1 MDDTSIQSVIETQ
14 ESTNEKNLAQ
24 IENDIKLFLN
34 QTTKNFI
41 EIGRRLIQAKSLV
54 PHGQWQL
61 WLENNFQLTK
71 RSAQQF
77 MQCAERFGKN
87 EINFAFSST
96 QMIAMLAL
104 PEDDTQKFIEEHD
117 TAGSPVQN
125 MTVKNLRSEIRK
137 WNSKKN
143 DFHTFIPVE
152 NDKTINVEASFLP
165 VVHDDSEQS
174 ECNESDIVIINNP
187 EPKEQSSVDTQQP
200 SSQSQSHVDET
211 PHNNDDELTVS
222 ETSTEVKENYLI
234 DDISTMCASLIQ
246 SENRNEIIQSFAKNN
261 PNQLDTVIKNLTTI
275 ISELQSIRK
284 TE

>member
-87 EINFAFSST
+87 KIYFAFSST

-117 TAGSPVQN
+117 TAGFPVQN

-187 EPKEQSSVDTQQP
+187 EPKEQPTVDAQQP
-200 SSQSQSHVDET
+200 NSQSQSHVDET
-211 PHNNDDELTVS
+211 SHNNDDELTVS
-222 ETSTEVKENYLI
+222 KTSTETKENYLI

-246 SENRNEIIQSFAKNN
+246 SENRNEIIKSFAKNN

-284 TE
+284 NE

>member
-1 MDDTSIQSVIETQ
+1 MDGTSIQSVIETQ
-14 ESTNEKNLAQ
+14 KSTNEDNLAQ

-87 EINFAFSST
+87 EIDFAFSST

-104 PEDDTQKFIEEHD
+104 PEVDTQKFIEEHD
-117 TAGSPVQN
+117 SAGSPVQN
-125 MTVKNLRSEIRK
+125 MTIKNLRSEIRK

-174 ECNESDIVIINNP
+174 ECNESDIIIINNP
-187 EPKEQSSVDTQQP
+187 ESKEP
-200 SSQSQSHVDET
+200 SSQDQSLVDET
-211 PHNNDDELTVS
+211 SHNNDDELTIS
-222 ETSTEVKENYLI
+222 KTTTEIKENYLI

-246 SENRNEIIQSFAKNN
+246 SENRNEIIQRFAENN

-284 TE
+284 ND